1 MADLSSVR
9 RSLDATFA
17 RFKLPS
23 EAKDALVS
31 PERVTKARISVR
43 TSAGIERFDA
53 YRSEHSH
60 ALGPSKGGI
69 RFAPDVDEDEVVAL
83 STLMTLKNAL
93 LELPYGGG
101 KGGVAIDAKSRSRED
116 LEAVA
121 RAYVRAFRGVIGP
134 DRDVPAPDVNTNPAL
149 MDIMLD
155 EYNALHGDYRFAMFT
170 GKDLVLGGSAGRG
183 FSTSYGGVVVLERL
197 LAARGLAK
205 ARIAVEGFGNAG
217 FHAARLLAERGHT
230 IVAVSDSH
238 GAISSAA
245 GLDPE
250 AVSAHK
256 AKTGS
261 VAGFPGA
268 DDVSPDE
275 LFAAQVDVLI
285 PAALGGSLTATR
297 AKALRASI
305 VLELANGPTTPDADT
320 ILAERGVA
328 VVPGILANAGGV
340 VVSYYEWVQGRQGLF
355 WTEAEVLERLTSR
368 MQDAY
373 DRVASTAKEHD
384 ATLREA
390 AFYLASVRVIAALRA
405 RGRL

>member
-9 RSLDATFA
+9 SSLDATFA
-17 RFKLPS
+17 RFSLDTR
-23 EAKDALVS
+23 AKEALVF
-31 PERVTKARISVR
+31 PERVTKARIVAR
-43 TSAGIERFDA
+43 TSKGVERFDA
-53 YRSEHSH
+53 FRAEHSH

-101 KGGVAIDAKSRSRED
+101 KGGVAIDAKRRSAED

-121 RAYVRAFRGVIGP
+121 RAYVRAFRDVIGP
-134 DRDVPAPDVNTNPAL
+134 DRDIPAPDVNTNPAL
-149 MDIMLD
+149 MDVMLD
-155 EYNALHGDYRFAMFT
+155 EYNALHGDYRFSMFT
-170 GKDLVLGGSAGRG
+170 GKDLLLGGSAGRG

-197 LAARGLAK
+197 LADRGLAK
-205 ARIAVEGFGNAG
+205 VRVAIEGYGNAG

-230 IVAVSDSH
+230 IVAVSDSR
-238 GAISSAA
+238 GTIRSEA

-250 AVSAHK
+250 AVLAHK
-256 AKTGS
+256 RKTGS
-261 VAGFPGA
+261 VAGTAGCE
-268 DDVSPDE
+268 DITPDG
-275 LFAAQVDVLI
+275 LFASDVDVFV
-285 PAALGGSLTATR
+285 PAALGGSLTAER
-297 AKALRASI
+297 AKTLRASI
-305 VLELANGPTTPDADT
+305 VLELANGPTTPEADAV
-320 ILAERGVA
+320 LKERGVV

-355 WTEAEVLERLTSR
+355 WTEQVVLDRLTAR
-368 MQDAY
+368 MRDAY
-373 DRVASTAKEHD
+373 ARVSEAARELD

-390 AFYLASVRVIAALRA
+390 AFYLAARRVIGALKA